1 LSVAENFLIKRK
13 YIRRLRP
20 KKFQILHRWQ
30 SLANSEYLFFPR
42 MTALVEKNYFYS
54 LSEHLRYDYT
64 EVNLLTAEE
73 VNERIFKYKMWSI
86 DKPVICT
93 IWPDIND
100 GAYRFEV
107 PVPTTVELWK
117 DRLIFLYRGH
127 AGPRKVPVDKAI
139 DVGLGADGKHIEET
153 LISWATEHK
162 LDFMFDWVEL
172 SFRKS
177 YWNGK
182 VYHFYADAVELLN
195 MYADFK
201 ADFYQAL
208 QSFFEFLKVMDC

>member
-1 LSVAENFLIKRK
+1 
-13 YIRRLRP
+13 
-20 KKFQILHRWQ
+20 
-30 SLANSEYLFFPR
+30 

-107 PVPTTVELWK
+107 PIPTTVELWK